1 MSEMDLKVNAKVRKI
16 LTEYNIDVSELRIS
30 STSGSVSIRGELKK
44 LMGVEFKENEVGKL
58 ITVLE
63 TVILRTKNVKRVL
76 FEVKGWTKHKGK
88 WQQEEQEEE
97 AQQDT
102 GPKWGA

>member
-1 MSEMDLKVNAKVRKI
+1 MSEMDLKINAKVRKI

-30 STSGSVSIRGELKK
+30 STSGGVSIRGELKK
-44 LMGVEFKENEVGKL
+44 LMGSEFKESEAGKL
-58 ITVLE
+58 IVVLE
-63 TVILRTKNVKRVL
+63 SVILRTKNVKRVL
-76 FEVKGWTKHKGK
+76 FEVKGWTKRKGK